1 METPKPI
8 LILVNPMKVNPMKK
22 AILAFAYIFIF
33 SLVVAQKKQLA
44 VEDIFARPTFFAKS
58 VYDVNWMKNGRFYT
72 SLTQAASGSPA
83 VVKYDVTTGKAVETL
98 FDGAQLPEMD
108 GYELSPN
115 EDKLLINTAT
125 EPIYRHSSR
134 SACYIYDLK
143 TKQLSPLSAG
153 GKQSNANFSPDGSRV
168 AFTRDNNLFIKDLQA
183 NSEKA
188 ITTNG
193 KLNSIINGST
203 DWVYEE
209 EFAFTRAFAWNAD
222 GKKIAYY
229 TFDETAVPEYNM
241 QVWGELYPVD
251 YRYKYPKAGEKN
263 SMVTLSVYD
272 LDKNAAVKV
281 DIGTETDIYIPRI
294 NWTKNPNL
302 LSVRR
307 MNRLQN
313 RLDILHA
320 DAETGKTSVV
330 LTETSPAYVDLELTD
345 NLTYLADG
353 KHFVHASERS
363 GFKHLYLY
371 DMNGKLIRA
380 LTKGEWEVADFQGI
394 DEKKKL
400 IYFTSTEASPL
411 ERQLYSVSMDGKSKS
426 RLSTAKGTHDIN
438 FSPDFSYYLD
448 TYSDA
453 NTPLSVGLYT
463 APAGKLVKMLE
474 TNDDLKKR
482 LQEYSLTKK
491 EFFQFSTPDKTT
503 LNGFLMKPADFD
515 ANKKYPVFMY
525 VYGGPGN
532 QQVSDAWSGSNYMW
546 FQLLTQKGYIVACVD
561 NRGTGGRGTAF
572 RQTTYANLG
581 KYEVQDQI
589 EVAKYLGAQPYV
601 DKTRIGIHGWSY
613 GGYMAALCMT
623 VGADYFKAGISGAPV
638 TTWRFYDTIYTERY
652 LKRPQE
658 NAEGYDANSP
668 VTHAAKLKGKFL
680 LIHGTGDDNVHFQNS
695 ITLQQELINNGK
707 QFDTFVYPNQA
718 HGVRGKSRLH
728 LYHLMTDFIV
738 KNL

>member
-1 METPKPI
+1 
-8 LILVNPMKVNPMKK
+8 MKK
-22 AILAFAYIFIF
+22 TLLLFAHLCVA
-33 SLVVAQKKQLA
+33 SLVFAQKKPLTI
-44 VEDIFARPTFFAKS
+44 EDIFARPTFSAKS

-72 SLTQAASGSPA
+72 SLTQDKNGGLAIM
-83 VVKYDVTTGKAVETL
+83 KHDVATGKAVETL
-98 FDGAQLPEMD
+98 FDGAQLADMD

-115 EDKLLINTAT
+115 EDKLLLNTDT

-134 SACYIYDLK
+134 SVCYVYDLK
-143 TKQLSPLSAG
+143 TKRLSPLSAG
-153 GKQSNANFSPDGSRV
+153 GKQSNAAFSPDGSRV
-168 AFTRDNNLFIKDLQA
+168 AFTRDNNLYVKDLQT
-183 NSEKA
+183 NIEKA
-188 ITTNG
+188 VTTSG
-193 KLNSIINGST
+193 KPNSIIHGST

-222 GKKIAYY
+222 GTKLAYY

-263 SMVTLSVYD
+263 SVVTLSVYD
-272 LDKNAAVKV
+272 IAKDAAVKV
-281 DIGTETDIYIPRI
+281 DIGPETDIYLPRI

-320 DAETGKTSVV
+320 DAATGKTTVV

-345 NLTYLADG
+345 NLVYLADG
-353 KHFVHASERS
+353 RHFVHASERS

-371 DMNGKLIRA
+371 DLGGKLVRE
-380 LTKGEWEVADFQGI
+380 LTKGNWEVDDFQGI

-400 IYFTSTEASPL
+400 IYFTSAEASPL
-411 ERQLYSVSMDGKSKS
+411 ERQLYSVSMDGKTKT

-448 TYSDA
+448 TQSDA

-463 APAGKLVKMLE
+463 APAGKPVKMLE
-474 TNDDLKKR
+474 TNDELKTR
-482 LQEYSLTKK
+482 LQEYNLTKK
-491 EFFQFSTPDKTT
+491 EFFQFTTPDKTT
-503 LNGFLMKPADFD
+503 LNGFMMKPADFESG
-515 ANKKYPVFMY
+515 KKYPVFMF
-525 VYGGPGN
+525 VYGGPGS
-532 QQVSDAWSGSNYMW
+532 QQVTDAWSGSNYMW
-546 FQLLTQKGYIVACVD
+546 FQLLAQKGYIVACVD

-572 RQTTYANLG
+572 RQTTYASLG
-581 KYEVQDQI
+581 KLEVQDQI
-589 EVAKYLGAQPYV
+589 EAAKYLGALPYV
-601 DKTRIGIHGWSY
+601 DKARIGIHGWSY
-613 GGYMAALCMT
+613 GGYMTALCMT

-680 LIHGTGDDNVHFQNS
+680 LIHGTGDNNVHFQNS

-707 QFDTFVYPNQA
+707 QFETFIYPNQA
-718 HGVRGKSRLH
+718 HGIRGKSRLH
-728 LYHLMTDFIV
+728 LYNLMTNFIV
-738 KNL
+738 ENL

>member
-1 METPKPI
+1 
-8 LILVNPMKVNPMKK
+8 MKK
-22 AILAFAYIFIF
+22 TLLLFAQLCVAALAY
-33 SLVVAQKKQLA
+33 AQNKPLS
-44 VEDIFARPTFFAKS
+44 VEAIFARPTFSAKS
-58 VYDVNWMKNGRFYT
+58 VYDVNWMQNGRFYT
-72 SLTQAASGSPA
+72 SLTQDNNGGLTI
-83 VVKYDVTTGKAVETL
+83 VKHDVATGKAVETL
-98 FDGAQLPEMD
+98 FDGTQLAGMD

-115 EDKLLINTAT
+115 EDKLLLTTAT

-134 SACYIYDLK
+134 SLCYVYDLK
-143 TKQLSPLSAG
+143 TKRLSPLSAG
-153 GKQSNANFSPDGSRV
+153 GKQSNAAFSPDGSRV
-168 AFTRDNNLFIKDLQA
+168 AFTRSNNLYVKDLQTNA
-183 NSEKA
+183 EKA
-188 ITTNG
+188 VTTSG
-193 KLNSIINGST
+193 KPNSLINGST

-222 GKKIAYY
+222 GTKLAYY

-241 QVWGELYPVD
+241 QVWGEPYPVD

-263 SMVTLSVYD
+263 SVVTLSVYD
-272 LDKNAAVKV
+272 LGKDAAVKV
-281 DIGTETDIYIPRI
+281 DIGTETDMYIPRI

-320 DAETGKTSVV
+320 DAATGKTTIV

-353 KHFVHASERS
+353 RHFVHASERS

-371 DMNGKLIRA
+371 DLTGKLVRE
-380 LTKGEWEVADFQGI
+380 LTKGNWEVSDFQGI

-411 ERQLYSVSMDGKSKS
+411 ERQLYSVSMDGKAKT
-426 RLSTAKGTHDIN
+426 RLSTAKGTHGIN

-453 NTPLSVGLYT
+453 NTPLSVGLHT

-474 TNDDLKKR
+474 TNDDLKNR
-482 LQEYSLTKK
+482 LKEYNLTRK
-491 EFFQFSTPDKTT
+491 EFFQFATPDKTT
-503 LNGFLMKPADFD
+503 LNGFIMKPANFD
-515 ANKKYPVFMY
+515 ASKKYPVFMY

-532 QQVSDAWSGSNYMW
+532 QQVTDEWSGANYMW
-546 FQLLTQKGYIVACVD
+546 FQLLAQKGYIVACVD

-581 KYEVQDQI
+581 KLEVQDQI
-589 EVAKYLGAQPYV
+589 EAAKYFSTLPYV
-601 DKTRIGIHGWSY
+601 DKARIGIHGWSY
-613 GGYMAALCMT
+613 GGYMTALCMT

-658 NAEGYDANSP
+658 NAGGYDDNSP

-707 QFDTFVYPNQA
+707 QFDTFIYPNQA

-728 LYHLMTDFIV
+728 LYNLMTNFIV
-738 KNL
+738 ENL